1 MSSLSTLRV
10 DPLALR
16 SSGVVDGT
24 CGREALTKREKGAV
38 VMDLNLVVLCGRLAS
53 PGELREF
60 ESGTRLLRL
69 LISLR
74 TEEPTRRVDVVPVTL
89 WDPEEDLVEAV
100 RERGIRIWA
109 VGAVQRRFWE
119 GSDGRSSRI
128 EIVALQVTVHE
139 PETEEVEA

>member
-1 MSSLSTLRV
+1 
-10 DPLALR
+10 
-16 SSGVVDGT
+16 
-24 CGREALTKREKGAV
+24 
-38 VMDLNLVVLCGRLAS
+38 MDLNLVVLCGRLAS
-53 PGELREF
+53 PGELRKF

-74 TEEPTRRVDVVPVTL
+74 TEEPTHRVDVVPVTL

-100 RERGIRIWA
+100 KKRGIRIWA

-119 GSDGRSSRI
+119 GSDGRSSRL

>member
-1 MSSLSTLRV
+1 
-10 DPLALR
+10 
-16 SSGVVDGT
+16 
-24 CGREALTKREKGAV
+24 
-38 VMDLNLVVLCGRLAS
+38 MDLNLVVLCGRLAS

-89 WDPEEDLVEAV
+89 WNPEEDLVEAV
-100 RERGIRIWA
+100 KERGIRVWA

-119 GSDGRSSRI
+119 DSDGRRNRI
-128 EIVALQVTVHE
+128 EIVAHQMTVDE
-139 PETEEVEA
+139 PETEEVGP